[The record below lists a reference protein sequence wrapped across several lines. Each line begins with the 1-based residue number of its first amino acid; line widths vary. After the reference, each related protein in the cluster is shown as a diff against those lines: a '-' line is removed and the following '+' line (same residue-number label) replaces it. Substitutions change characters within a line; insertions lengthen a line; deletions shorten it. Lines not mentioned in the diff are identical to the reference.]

1 MYYFNNGGKEEI
13 YLGSA
18 DLMTRSYDHRVEVV
32 FPLENQE
39 HINYLRHG
47 MLAIYLNDNTRARI
61 MQPDGT
67 YVRLKP
73 PSEDKA
79 VDVQEWLMK
88 RLNTRKAET
97 I

>member
-1 MYYFNNGGKEEI
+1 
-13 YLGSA
+13 
-18 DLMTRSYDHRVEVV
+18 
-32 FPLENQE
+32 
-39 HINYLRHG
+39 